1 MARQGL
7 QRGFNQAYL
16 QGVKSG
22 HAMGNHRTGYSGG
35 ITDGTANM
43 DKLQD
48 PVLLAD
54 VNTHCPFYFWNADN
68 VTLSGT
74 NVTAVTNLLGTKF
87 NPRFEPSVPTI
98 TINGD
103 PLYVSRAVNNNR
115 AAITFDS
122 NDSIGVFND
131 TTVNKNLTLSN
142 EMTLI
147 MVCRTDTASTVL
159 FSKTDETSFP
169 GTGTSGDLIVRTD
182 SNKNIEVT
190 YLGGVYS
197 GFNYD
202 VFTTNDPKVRSNQWV
217 ILTVKVRTYRPAGR
231 GSEIEI
237 YVNGT
242 RDQTDTGIPTLI
254 GFDSN
259 TFQNR
264 YIQFGNGSSL
274 TGGGNSI
281 AAGLIT
287 GYWINE
293 SQQIRLENYFRDYY
307 GTKF

>member
-1 MARQGL
+1 MARTGFE
-7 QRGFNQAYL
+7 RGFNQGIL
-16 QGVKSG
+16 QGVKTG
-22 HAMGNHRTGYSGG
+22 LGMGNLRTGLAGG

-54 VNTHCPFYFWNADN
+54 ANTHCPFYFWNADN

-87 NPRFEPSVPTI
+87 NPLYEPSVPTI
-98 TINGD
+98 TVSSD

-115 AAITFDS
+115 AAITFDG

-131 TTVNKNLTLSN
+131 TTANKNLTLSS
-142 EMTLI
+142 EMTLM
-147 MVCRTDTASTVL
+147 MVCRADSTSATV
-159 FSKTDETSFP
+159 FAKTDESTFP
-169 GTGTSGDLIVRTD
+169 GTGTAGDLIVRTD
-182 SNKNIEVT
+182 GSLNFEIT

-197 GFNYD
+197 TSNYD
-202 VFTTNDPKVRSNQWV
+202 VYITTDPKVRSRQWV
-217 ILTVKVRTYRPAGR
+217 ILTVKARMSQLYGP

-242 RDQTDTGIPTLI
+242 LSQQNTGATSIT
-254 GFDSN
+254 GFDLT

-274 TGGGNSI
+274 ATGGNSI

>member
-7 QRGFNQAYL
+7 QRGFNQGRL

-22 HAMGNHRTGYSGG
+22 HAMGNHRTGFAGG
-35 ITDGTANM
+35 LTDGTANM

-54 VNTHCPFYFWNADN
+54 ANTHCPFYFWNADN
-68 VTLSGT
+68 VTLSGA

-87 NPRFEPSVPTI
+87 NPLFEPSVPTI
-98 TINGD
+98 TVNSD
-103 PLYVSRAVNNNR
+103 PLYVSRAVHNNR
-115 AAITFDS
+115 AAITFDG

-131 TTVNKNLTLSN
+131 VTANKNLTLSS

-147 MVCRTDTASTVL
+147 MVCRADSTGAVL
-159 FSKTDETSFP
+159 FAKTDESTFP
-169 GTGTSGDLIVRTD
+169 GTGTAGDLIIDIDGNR
-182 SNKNIEVT
+182 NIEVT

-197 GFNYD
+197 TSNYD
-202 VFTTNDPKVRSNQWV
+202 VYTTNDPKVRSGQWV
-217 ILTVKVRTYRPAGR
+217 ILTVKVRMRQPTGP

-237 YVNGT
+237 YVNGA
-242 RDQTDTGIPTLI
+242 RNQLNTGATSIT
-254 GFDSN
+254 GFDLT

-264 YIQFGNGSSL
+264 YIQFGNGPSL
-274 TGGGNSI
+274 ASGGNSI

-287 GYWINE
+287 GYWVNE

>member
-1 MARQGL
+1 MARSGL
-7 QRGFNQAYL
+7 QRGFNQGIL
-16 QGVKSG
+16 QGVKTG
-22 HAMGNHRTGYSGG
+22 LGMGNLRTGFAGG
-35 ITDGTANM
+35 ITDGTANK

-48 PVLLAD
+48 PVLLAQA
-54 VNTHCPFYFWNADN
+54 NTNCPFYFWNADN

-74 NVTAVTNLLGTKF
+74 NVTAVTNLLGTRF
-87 NPRFEPSVPTI
+87 NPLFEPSAPTI
-98 TINGD
+98 TVNGD
-103 PLYVSRAVNNNR
+103 PLYVPQAVNNNR
-115 AAITFDS
+115 AAITFDA

-131 TTVNKNLTLSN
+131 TTANKNLTLSS
-142 EMTLI
+142 EMTL
-147 MVCRTDTASTVL
+147 MLVCRVDTASTVM

-182 SNKNIEVT
+182 ANKNFQVT

-202 VFTTNDPKVRSNQWV
+202 EFTTNDPKVRSNQWV
-217 ILTVKVRTYRPAGR
+217 ILTIKAQTKRPNGR

-254 GFDSN
+254 GFDLD

>member
-1 MARQGL
+1 
-7 QRGFNQAYL
+7 
-16 QGVKSG
+16 
-22 HAMGNHRTGYSGG
+22 MGNHRTGYAGG
-35 ITDGTANM
+35 LTDGTANM

-54 VNTHCPFYFWNADN
+54 ANTHCPFYFWNADN

-87 NPRFEPSVPTI
+87 NPLFEPSTPTI
-98 TINGD
+98 TVNGD
-103 PLYVSRAVNNNR
+103 PLYVPGAVNNNR
-115 AAITFDS
+115 AAITFDG

-131 TTVNKNLTLSN
+131 TTANKNLTLSS
-142 EMTLI
+142 EMTL
-147 MVCRTDTASTVL
+147 MLVCRADVANTVM
-159 FSKTDETSFP
+159 FSKTDETTFP
-169 GTGTSGDLIVRTD
+169 GTGTSGDLIVRVD
-182 SNKNIEVT
+182 ANKNFQVT

-202 VFTTNDPKVRSNQWV
+202 EFTTNDPKVRSNQWV
-217 ILTVKVRTYRPAGR
+217 ILTIKAQTKRPNGR

-242 RDQTDTGIPTLI
+242 RDQIDTGIPTLI
-254 GFDSN
+254 GFDSD